1 MACRDMVKRK
11 AIEQDLGK
19 AILGVQ
25 GFYSFSSEPAVLKAR
40 VKILF
45 GERMSYLVFDYLS

>member
-1 MACRDMVKRK
+1 MVKRK